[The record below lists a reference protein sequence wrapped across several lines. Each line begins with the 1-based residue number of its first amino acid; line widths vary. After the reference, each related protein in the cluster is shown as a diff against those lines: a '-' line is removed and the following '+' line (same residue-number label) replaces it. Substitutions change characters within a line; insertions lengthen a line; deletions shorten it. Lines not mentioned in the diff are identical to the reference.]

1 MTMYT
6 QIPQPNA
13 GDEWTRAQWVEYIV
27 DNLNFLNSLLSG
39 MIPGSTYAVDDVL
52 IGGAGGAIAGLSLG
66 NGELIRGRSND
77 SPTTIP
83 RPASGEVLHAV
94 ARQPVWQA
102 PNVAVTLADIVK
114 YT

>member
-13 GDEWTRAQWVEYIV
+13 GDEWTRAQWVQYIV

-39 MIPGSTYAVDDVL
+39 MIPGSTFAVNEVL
-52 IGGAGGAIAGLSLG
+52 IGDVGGAVTGLAVG
-66 NGELIRGRSND
+66 NGRLVRGTQTA
-77 SPTTIP
+77 PEAFGP
-83 RPASGEVLHAV
+83 PQAGEVLHGILGVPEWA
-94 ARQPVWQA
+94 A
-102 PNVAVTLADIVK
+102 PDVSVTLADIVK